1 MTNLEYLK
9 EWTNNYNGDI
19 SSQYDLMEYCPKSMF
34 ESSIYDEYNEQA
46 MPYDLL
52 EYIFNVFFR
61 HIDWLNQEVDKAK
74 LLREDNYLIE
84 FMREYIKEYDNRK
97 QQEVV
102 NNLYEYFDYKYS
114 KHKLNKIF
122 SKSNSKGLTF
132 KPLLFIIRV

>member
-74 LLREDNYLIE
+74 LFGEDNYLIE
-84 FMREYIKEYDNRK
+84 FMREYIKEYDNRN

-122 SKSNSKGLTF
+122 QKAIVKA
-132 KPLLFIIRV
+132 

>member
-19 SSQYDLMEYCPKSMF
+19 NSQYDLIEYCPKDMF
-34 ESSIYDEYNEQA
+34 ESSIYNEYNEQA

-52 EYIFNVFFR
+52 EYIFNVFFNY
-61 HIDWLNQEVDKAK
+61 IDWLNQDVDKAK
-74 LLREDNYLIE
+74 LLGEDNYLIE
-84 FMREYIKEYDNRK
+84 FMREYVKECDNRK
-97 QQEVV
+97 QEDVV

-122 SKSNSKGLTF
+122 QKAIKKT
-132 KPLLFIIRV
+132 